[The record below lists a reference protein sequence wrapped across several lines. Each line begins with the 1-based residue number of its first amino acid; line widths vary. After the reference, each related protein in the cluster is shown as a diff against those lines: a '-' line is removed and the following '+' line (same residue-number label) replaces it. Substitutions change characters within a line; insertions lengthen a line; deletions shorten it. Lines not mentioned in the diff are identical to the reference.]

1 MAHFHGFTGGKGGG
15 SYANIVR
22 EKYRELDKYKSDV
35 DESKSLENFDLV
47 GRFKNADEVINYVEG
62 EFKNVIGCNYM
73 EQPKNMRDPEKGR
86 KPLANLVVTLPR
98 ELFDEWTDG
107 PTTKQVDWYDEKTD
121 SVVKKEVGLKTY
133 ERNTTPEM
141 RENIRGFGAH
151 VLDFLETQGFEKENI
166 LYGMVHMDE
175 GTPHVEVG
183 ILCKTQSMQS
193 IKNAD
198 GKRVKGADGKYLK
211 AMRDTISYG
220 NAIPQKA
227 KMRKFHENFDEYM
240 AGVYGK
246 KGLILT
252 GATKGNKTAEEM
264 REYREEQANINAQQV
279 ALRKM
284 REEAENAKQSAKFSA
299 QAELKGVMDSVK
311 SYSETVTAEVNAK
324 SESVER
330 ASEMLIART
339 RKMVSSEVASMNV
352 QKSEL
357 ASSES
362 AIFSTSENVEN
373 TSLSVAMVSENV
385 QSEKAVQ
392 TAYASTL
399 EHKEERLSATAL
411 ALATKSAEIEE
422 KSLRADNMLKKAE
435 KEKAVQTAYANTLAI
450 TSERLS
456 ATASALATRSET
468 VEQRSIH
475 VNNVLK
481 TATEEHEKAQEHK
494 AWVKTALERFDSL
507 REKANNYLSSLK
519 EWIKGEKEEEEKEN
533 KRLISIATAAVMD
546 LEQSGALQSIADDI
560 RNKANEHMD
569 NLETVVT
576 TDPDDIAIDP
586 SQFETPE
593 QAEKIDFSQ
602 FEIKPKQN
610 QRTL

>member
-1 MAHFHGFTGGKGGG
+1 MAHFHGFTGGKNGG

-22 EKYRELDKYKSDV
+22 EKFRELDGYKSDV
-35 DESKSLENFDLV
+35 DQSKSLENFDLV
-47 GRFKNADEVINYVEG
+47 GRFKNADEVINYVEE
-62 EFKNVIGCNYM
+62 EFESVIGCKYT
-73 EQPKNMRDPEKGR
+73 EQAKNMRDPNKGR

-107 PTTKQVDWYDEKTD
+107 PTTKEVDWYDEKTD
-121 SVVKKEVGLKTY
+121 TVVKKEVGLKTY
-133 ERNTTPEM
+133 ERNITPEM

-151 VLDFLETQGFEKENI
+151 VLDFLETQGFEKENV

-193 IKNAD
+193 VKDAD

-211 AMRDTISYG
+211 SMQDTISYG

-240 AGVYGK
+240 ANVYGK

-279 ALRKM
+279 ALRKA
-284 REEAENAKQSAKFSA
+284 REEAENAKETAKLSV
-299 QAELKGVMDSVK
+299 QAELKDVMASVK
-311 SYSETVTAEVNAK
+311 TYSETITSEVDAK

-330 ASEMLIART
+330 ASETLVART
-339 RKMVSSEVASMNV
+339 RRLISSEVADINIR
-352 QKSEL
+352 KSEL

-362 AIFSTSENVEN
+362 VISSISQTVMN

-392 TAYASTL
+392 TAYAS
-399 EHKEERLSATAL
+399 EL
-411 ALATKSAEIEE
+411 ART
-422 KSLRADNMLKKAE
+422 D
-435 KEKAVQTAYANTLAI
+435 
-450 TSERLS
+450 ERLS
-456 ATASALATRSET
+456 ATASALATKSAE
-468 VEQRSIH
+468 VEQKSLH
-475 VNNVLK
+475 ADNVLK
-481 TATEEHEKAQEHK
+481 QAEKEKAEAQEHK
-494 AWVKTALERFDSL
+494 TWVKTALERFDGL
-507 REKANNYLSSLK
+507 REKANSYLDSLK
-519 EWIKGEKEEEEKEN
+519 DWIKGEKEEEEKEN
-533 KRLISIATAAVMD
+533 KRIISIATAHIMD
-546 LEQSGALQSIADDI
+546 MEQSGALKSIADAVRDE
-560 RNKANEHMD
+560 AQEHMD

-576 TDPDDIAIDP
+576 TDPNDIAIDP
-586 SQFETPE
+586 KQVEEPE
-593 QAEKIDFSQ
+593 KLDFSQ
-602 FEIKPKQN
+602 FEVKPNKQH
-610 QRTL
+610 TL

>member
-22 EKYRELDKYKSDV
+22 EKFRELGKYKSDV

-62 EFKNVIGCNYM
+62 EFKDVIGCEYM
-73 EQPKNMRDPEKGR
+73 EQPKNMRDPKKGR

-107 PTTKQVDWYDEKTD
+107 PITKQVDWYDEKTD
-121 SVVKKEVGLKTY
+121 TVIKKEVGLKTY
-133 ERNTTPEM
+133 ERNITPQM
-141 RENIRGFGAH
+141 RENIKGFGSH
-151 VLDFLETQGFEKENI
+151 VLDFLESQGFEKENI

-183 ILCKTQSMQS
+183 ILCKAQSLQS
-193 IKNAD
+193 VKGAD

-211 AMRDTISYG
+211 AMQDTISYG

-279 ALRKM
+279 ALRKA
-284 REEAENAKQSAKFSA
+284 REDAENAKQNARLTV

-311 SYSETVTAEVNAK
+311 TYSETVTAEVNAK
-324 SESVER
+324 SESIER
-330 ASEMLIART
+330 TSETLVART
-339 RKMVSSEVASMNV
+339 RQLISSEVSSLNV

-373 TSLSVAMVSENV
+373 TSLSVTMVSENV
-385 QSEKAVQ
+385 ENEKAVQ

-399 EHKEERLSATAL
+399 ATTGERLNATASEV
-411 ALATKSAEIEE
+411 AMRSESVEQQSIQAS
-422 KSLRADNMLKKAE
+422 NMLK
-435 KEKAVQTAYANTLAI
+435 
-450 TSERLS
+450 S
-456 ATASALATRSET
+456 
-468 VEQRSIH
+468 
-475 VNNVLK
+475 
-481 TATEEHEKAQEHK
+481 ATEESKKAQEHK
-494 AWVKTALERFDSL
+494 AWVKTALERFDGL
-507 REKANNYLSSLK
+507 REKANSYLSNLK
-519 EWIKGEKEEEEKEN
+519 DWIKGEKEEEEKEN
-533 KRLISIATAAVMD
+533 KRIISLATAHIMD
-546 LEQSGALQSIADDI
+546 MEQSGVLKSIADSL
-560 RNKANEHMD
+560 KAEASEHMD

-586 SQFETPE
+586 KQIEAPE
-593 QAEKIDFSQ
+593 ELDFSQ
-602 FEIKPKQN
+602 FEVKPKQN
-610 QRTL
+610 QRTF

>member
-22 EKYRELDKYKSDV
+22 EKYRELESYKSDV

-62 EFKNVIGCNYM
+62 EFKNVIGCEYM
-73 EQPKNMRDPEKGR
+73 EQPKNMRDPDKGR

-121 SVVKKEVGLKTY
+121 TVVKKEVGLKTY
-133 ERNTTPEM
+133 ERNITPQM
-141 RENIRGFGAH
+141 RENIKGFGSH

-183 ILCKTQSMQS
+183 ILCKTQSVQS
-193 IKNAD
+193 VKGAD
-198 GKRVKGADGKYLK
+198 GKRVKGANGKYLK
-211 AMRDTISYG
+211 AMQDTISYG

-227 KMRKFHENFDEYM
+227 KMSKFHRDFDDYM
-240 AGVYGK
+240 ADVYGK

-264 REYREEQANINAQQV
+264 REYRAEQANVNAQQV
-279 ALRKM
+279 ALRKA
-284 REEAENAKQSAKFSA
+284 REEAEKAKADA
-299 QAELKGVMDSVK
+299 QLSVQEELKSTMGAVA
-311 SYSETVTAEVNAK
+311 SYSESVTTNVIAQ
-324 SESVER
+324 SEAVKHT
-330 ASEMLIART
+330 SETMT
-339 RKMVSSEVASMNV
+339 RRVRSMQNSTISSLNV

-357 ASSES
+357 SSSES
-362 AIFSTSENVEN
+362 AIFSTSEHVES
-373 TSLSVAMVSENV
+373 TSLNVAMVSENV
-385 QSEKAVQ
+385 Q
-392 TAYASTL
+392 
-399 EHKEERLSATAL
+399 
-411 ALATKSAEIEE
+411 
-422 KSLRADNMLKKAE
+422 
-435 KEKAVQTAYANTLAI
+435 KEKAVQTA
-450 TSERLS
+450 
-456 ATASALATRSET
+456 RSEA
-468 VEQRSIH
+468 VEQQSIH
-475 VNNVLK
+475 ASNVLK

-576 TDPDDIAIDP
+576 TDPDAIAIDP
-586 SQFETPE
+586 TEFETPE

-610 QRTL
+610 QRTI

>member
-22 EKYRELDKYKSDV
+22 EKYRELDGYKSDV
-35 DESKSLENFDLV
+35 DQSKSLENFDLV
-47 GRFKNADEVINYVEG
+47 GRFKNADEVISYVEN
-62 EFKNVIGCNYM
+62 EFESVVGCEYM
-73 EQPKNMRDPEKGR
+73 KQPKNMRDPKKGR

-107 PTTKQVDWYDEKTD
+107 PTTKTVDWYDEKTD

-133 ERNTTPEM
+133 ERNITPEM

-151 VLDFLETQGFEKENI
+151 VLDFLETQGFEKDNV

-193 IKNAD
+193 VKDEN
-198 GKRVKGADGKYLK
+198 GKRVKGTDGKYLK
-211 AMRDTISYG
+211 SMQDTISYG

-240 AGVYGK
+240 ANVYGK

-279 ALRKM
+279 ALRKA
-284 REEAENAKQSAKFSA
+284 REEAENAKQNARLTV

-311 SYSETVTAEVNAK
+311 AYSETVTAEVNAK

-330 ASEMLIART
+330 TSETLITRT
-339 RKMVSSEVASMNV
+339 RELISSEVASMNI

-362 AIFSTSENVEN
+362 AIFSTSEMLVN
-373 TSLSVAMVSENV
+373 TSLSVTMVSENV
-385 QSEKAVQ
+385 ENEKAVQ
-392 TAYASTL
+392 TAYAS
-399 EHKEERLSATAL
+399 EL
-411 ALATKSAEIEE
+411 ART
-422 KSLRADNMLKKAE
+422 D
-435 KEKAVQTAYANTLAI
+435 
-450 TSERLS
+450 ERLS
-456 ATASALATRSET
+456 ATASALATRSAE
-468 VEQRSIH
+468 VEQKSLH
-475 VNNVLK
+475 ADNVLK
-481 TATEEHEKAQEHK
+481 QAEKEKAEAQEHK
-494 AWVKTALERFDSL
+494 AWVKTALERFSGL
-507 REKANNYLSSLK
+507 REKANSYLDSLK
-519 EWIKGEKEEEEKEN
+519 DWIKGEKEEEEKEN
-533 KRLISIATAAVMD
+533 KRIISIATAHIMD
-546 LEQSGALQSIADDI
+546 MEQSGALKSIADAV
-560 RNKANEHMD
+560 REEAQEHMD
-569 NLETVVT
+569 NLETVVS
-576 TDPDDIAIDP
+576 TDPNDIAIDP
-586 SQFETPE
+586 KQVETPE
-593 QAEKIDFSQ
+593 QAEELDFSQ
-602 FEIKPKQN
+602 FEVKPKQN
-610 QRTL
+610 QRTF

>member
-22 EKYRELDKYKSDV
+22 EKYRELDGYKSDV
-35 DESKSLENFDLV
+35 DQSKSLENFDLV
-47 GRFKNADEVINYVEG
+47 GRFKNADEVISYVEN
-62 EFKNVIGCNYM
+62 EFESVVGCEYM
-73 EQPKNMRDPEKGR
+73 KQPKNMRDPKKGR

-107 PTTKQVDWYDEKTD
+107 PTTKTVDWYDEKTD

-133 ERNTTPEM
+133 ERNITPEM

-151 VLDFLETQGFEKENI
+151 VLDFLETQGFEKDNV

-193 IKNAD
+193 VKD
-198 GKRVKGADGKYLK
+198 ESGKRVKGADGKYLK
-211 AMRDTISYG
+211 SMQDTISYG

-240 AGVYGK
+240 ANVYGK

-279 ALRKM
+279 ALRKA
-284 REEAENAKQSAKFSA
+284 REEAENAKQNARLTV

-311 SYSETVTAEVNAK
+311 AYSETVTAEVNAK

-330 ASEMLIART
+330 TSETLITRT
-339 RKMVSSEVASMNV
+339 RELISSEVASMNI

-362 AIFSTSENVEN
+362 AIFSTSEMLVN
-373 TSLSVAMVSENV
+373 TSLSVTMVSENV
-385 QSEKAVQ
+385 ENEKAVQ
-392 TAYASTL
+392 TAYAS
-399 EHKEERLSATAL
+399 EL
-411 ALATKSAEIEE
+411 ART
-422 KSLRADNMLKKAE
+422 D
-435 KEKAVQTAYANTLAI
+435 
-450 TSERLS
+450 ERLS
-456 ATASALATRSET
+456 ATASALATRSAE
-468 VEQRSIH
+468 VEQKSLH
-475 VNNVLK
+475 ADNVLK
-481 TATEEHEKAQEHK
+481 QAEKEKAEAQEHK
-494 AWVKTALERFDSL
+494 AWVKTALERFSGL
-507 REKANNYLSSLK
+507 REKANSYLDSLK
-519 EWIKGEKEEEEKEN
+519 DWIKGEKEEEEKEN
-533 KRLISIATAAVMD
+533 KRIISIATAHIMD
-546 LEQSGALQSIADDI
+546 MEQSGALKSIADAV
-560 RNKANEHMD
+560 REEAQEHMD
-569 NLETVVT
+569 NLETVVS
-576 TDPDDIAIDP
+576 TDPNDIAIDP
-586 SQFETPE
+586 KQVETPE
-593 QAEKIDFSQ
+593 ELDFSQ
-602 FEIKPKQN
+602 FEVKPKQN
-610 QRTL
+610 QRTF

>member
-22 EKYRELDKYKSDV
+22 EKYRELDGYKSDV
-35 DESKSLENFDLV
+35 DQSKSLENFDLV
-47 GRFKNADEVINYVEG
+47 GRFKNADEVINYVEE
-62 EFKNVIGCNYM
+62 EFESVIGCKYT
-73 EQPKNMRDPEKGR
+73 EQPKNMRDPNKGR

-98 ELFDEWTDG
+98 ELFDAWTDG

-121 SVVKKEVGLKTY
+121 SVIKKEVGLKTY
-133 ERNTTPEM
+133 ERNITPQM

-151 VLDFLETQGFEKENI
+151 VLDFLETQGFDKENV

-193 IKNAD
+193 VKGED

-211 AMRDTISYG
+211 AMQDTISYG

-227 KMRKFHENFDEYM
+227 KMSKFHENFDEYM
-240 AGVYGK
+240 ANVYGK

-279 ALRKM
+279 ALRKA
-284 REEAENAKQSAKFSA
+284 REDAENAKANAQLSV

-311 SYSETVTAEVNAK
+311 AYSETVTAEVSAK

-330 ASEMLIART
+330 ASETLITRT
-339 RKMVSSEVASMNV
+339 RKLISSEVASMNV

-362 AIFSTSENVEN
+362 MISSTSQTVEN
-373 TSLSVAMVSENV
+373 TSLSVVLMSETV

-392 TAYASTL
+392 TEYASTL
-399 EHKEERLSATAL
+399 ATADERLSATAT
-411 ALATKSAEIEE
+411 AVAMRSESVEQQSIHA
-422 KSLRADNMLKKAE
+422 SNMLK
-435 KEKAVQTAYANTLAI
+435 
-450 TSERLS
+450 S
-456 ATASALATRSET
+456 
-468 VEQRSIH
+468 
-475 VNNVLK
+475 
-481 TATEEHEKAQEHK
+481 ATEESKKAQEHK
-494 AWVKTALERFDSL
+494 AWVKTALERFDGL
-507 REKANNYLSSLK
+507 REKANSYLSNLK
-519 EWIKGEKEEEEKEN
+519 DWIKGEKEEEEKEN
-533 KRLISIATAAVMD
+533 KRIISLVTAHIMD
-546 LEQSGALQSIADDI
+546 MEQSGALKSIADSL
-560 RNKANEHMD
+560 KAEASEHMD

-576 TDPDDIAIDP
+576 TDPNDIAIDP
-586 SQFETPE
+586 KQVEAPE
-593 QAEKIDFSQ
+593 ELDFSQ
-602 FEIKPKQN
+602 FEVKPKQN
-610 QRTL
+610 QQTS

>member
-22 EKYRELDKYKSDV
+22 EKYRELDTYKSDV

-62 EFKNVIGCNYM
+62 EFKNVIGCDYM
-73 EQPKNMRDPEKGR
+73 KQPKNMRDPEKGR

-107 PTTKQVDWYDEKTD
+107 PTTKEIDWYDEKTD

-133 ERNTTPEM
+133 ERNITLQM
-141 RENIRGFGAH
+141 RENIRGFGSH
-151 VLDFLETQGFEKENI
+151 VLDFLESQGFEKENI

-193 IKNAD
+193 VKGAD

-211 AMRDTISYG
+211 AMQDTISYG
-220 NAIPQKA
+220 NAIPQKG
-227 KMRKFHENFDEYM
+227 KMRKFHEAFDDYM
-240 AGVYGK
+240 ANVYGR

-279 ALRKM
+279 ALRKA
-284 REEAENAKQSAKFSA
+284 REEAENAKQSAKFNV
-299 QAELKGVMDSVK
+299 QAKLKGVMDSVK
-311 SYSETVTAEVNAK
+311 AYSETVTAEVSAK

-330 ASEMLIART
+330 ASETLIART
-339 RKMVSSEVASMNV
+339 RKMLSSEMTSMNV

-362 AIFSTSENVEN
+362 AIFRTSEMLVD

-385 QSEKAVQ
+385 QNEKAIQ
-392 TAYASTL
+392 TVYSNN
-399 EHKEERLSATAL
+399 L
-411 ALATKSAEIEE
+411 A
-422 KSLRADNMLKKAE
+422 M
-435 KEKAVQTAYANTLAI
+435 

-456 ATASALATRSET
+456 ATDSALATRSET
-468 VEQRSIH
+468 VEQQSIH
-475 VNNVLK
+475 ASNMLK

-494 AWVKTALERFDSL
+494 AWVKTALERFGGL
-507 REKANNYLSSLK
+507 REKASSYLDTLK
-519 EWIKGEKEEEEKEN
+519 NWIKGEKEEEEKEN
-533 KRLISIATAAVMD
+533 KRLISMATAAVMD
-546 LEQSGALQSIADDI
+546 LEQSGALQSIADNI
-560 RNKANEHMD
+560 RNKADEHMN
-569 NLETVVT
+569 NLETVIT

-586 SQFETPE
+586 SQFESPE
-593 QAEKIDFSQ
+593 QAEKLDFSQ
-602 FEIKPKQN
+602 FEIKPKRN

>member
-1 MAHFHGFTGGKGGG
+1 MAHFHGFTGGKNGG

-22 EKYRELDKYKSDV
+22 EKYRELGKYKSDI

-47 GRFKNADEVINYVEG
+47 GRFKNADEVISYVED
-62 EFKNVIGCNYM
+62 EFESVIGCEYM
-73 EQPKNMRDPEKGR
+73 KQPKNMRDPEKGR

-107 PTTKQVDWYDEKTD
+107 PTTKEIDWYDQKTD
-121 SVVKKEVGLKTY
+121 SVIKKEVGLKTY
-133 ERNTTPEM
+133 ERNITPEM
-141 RENIRGFGAH
+141 RENIKGFGSH
-151 VLDFLETQGFEKENI
+151 VLDFLKSQGFEEENI

-193 IKNAD
+193 VKDAD

-211 AMRDTISYG
+211 AMQDTISYG

-227 KMRKFHENFDEYM
+227 KMRKFHEDFDDYM

-246 KGLILT
+246 NGLILT

-279 ALRKM
+279 ALRKA
-284 REEAENAKQSAKFSA
+284 REDAENAKKNAKLSV
-299 QAELKGVMDSVK
+299 QAELKGTMASVK
-311 SYSETVTAEVNAK
+311 AYSEAVTSEVVAK

-330 ASEMLIART
+330 ASETLVART
-339 RKMVSSEVASMNV
+339 RELISSEVASMNV

-362 AIFSTSENVEN
+362 AIFSTSQTVESM
-373 TSLSVAMVSENV
+373 SLSVGMVSENMEN
-385 QSEKAVQ
+385 EKAVQ

-399 EHKEERLSATAL
+399 AT
-411 ALATKSAEIEE
+411 
-422 KSLRADNMLKKAE
+422 
-435 KEKAVQTAYANTLAI
+435 

-456 ATASALATRSET
+456 ATASAVAMRSES
-468 VEQRSIH
+468 VEQQSIQAS
-475 VNNVLK
+475 NMLK
-481 TATEEHEKAQEHK
+481 SATEESKKAQEHK
-494 AWVKTALERFDSL
+494 AWVKTALERFSGL
-507 REKANNYLSSLK
+507 REKANSYLDSLK
-519 EWIKGEKEEEEKEN
+519 DWIKGEKEEEEKEN
-533 KRLISIATAAVMD
+533 KRLISLATAHIMD
-546 LEQSGALQSIADDI
+546 VEQSEALKSIADSL
-560 RNKANEHMD
+560 KEEANEHLD
-569 NLETVVT
+569 NLETVVE

-586 SQFETPE
+586 TQFETP
-593 QAEKIDFSQ
+593 IDFSQ
-602 FEIKPKQN
+602 FEIKPNN
-610 QRTL
+610 QKTL

>member
-47 GRFKNADEVINYVEG
+47 GRFKNADEVISYVED
-62 EFKNVIGCNYM
+62 EFESVIGCEYM
-73 EQPKNMRDPEKGR
+73 KQPKNMRDPNKGR

-98 ELFDEWTDG
+98 ELFDAWTDG
-107 PTTKQVDWYDEKTD
+107 PTTKEIDWYDEKTD

-133 ERNTTPEM
+133 ERNITPEM
-141 RENIRGFGAH
+141 RENIKGFGSH
-151 VLDFLETQGFEKENI
+151 VLDFLKSQGFEEENI

-193 IKNAD
+193 VKGED

-211 AMRDTISYG
+211 SMQDTISYG

-240 AGVYGK
+240 ANVYGK

-279 ALRKM
+279 ALRKA
-284 REEAENAKQSAKFSA
+284 REEAENAKETAKLSV
-299 QAELKGVMDSVK
+299 QAELKDVMASVK
-311 SYSETVTAEVNAK
+311 TYSETMTSEVDAK

-330 ASEMLIART
+330 ASETLVART
-339 RKMVSSEVASMNV
+339 RELISSEVASMNV
-352 QKSEL
+352 RKSEL

-362 AIFSTSENVEN
+362 MISSTSQTVEN
-373 TSLSVAMVSENV
+373 TSLSVTMVSENV
-385 QSEKAVQ
+385 ENEKVVQ
-392 TAYASTL
+392 TAYASEL
-399 EHKEERLSATAL
+399 ERT
-411 ALATKSAEIEE
+411 
-422 KSLRADNMLKKAE
+422 D
-435 KEKAVQTAYANTLAI
+435 
-450 TSERLS
+450 ERLS
-456 ATASALATRSET
+456 ATASALATKSAE
-468 VEQRSIH
+468 VEQKSLH
-475 VNNVLK
+475 ADNMLK
-481 TATEEHEKAQEHK
+481 QAEKEKAEAQEHK
-494 AWVKTALERFDSL
+494 AWVKTALERFDGL
-507 REKANNYLSSLK
+507 REKANSYLSNLK
-519 EWIKGEKEEEEKEN
+519 DWIKGEKEEEEKEN
-533 KRLISIATAAVMD
+533 KRIISLVTAHIMD
-546 LEQSGALQSIADDI
+546 MEQSGALKSIADSL
-560 RNKANEHMD
+560 KAEASEHMD

-576 TDPDDIAIDP
+576 TDPNDIAIDP
-586 SQFETPE
+586 KQVEEPE
-593 QAEKIDFSQ
+593 ELDFSQ
-602 FEIKPKQN
+602 FEVKPKQN
-610 QRTL
+610 QRTF

>member
-1 MAHFHGFTGGKGGG
+1 MAHFHGFTGGKNGG

-22 EKYRELDKYKSDV
+22 EKFRELDGYKSDV

-47 GRFKNADEVINYVEG
+47 GRFKNADEVINHVEK
-62 EFKNVIGCNYM
+62 EFESVVGCEYM
-73 EQPKNMRDPEKGR
+73 KQPKNMRDPNKGR

-98 ELFDEWTDG
+98 ELFDAWTDG

-121 SVVKKEVGLKTY
+121 TVVKKEVGLKTY
-133 ERNTTPEM
+133 ERNITPQM
-141 RENIRGFGAH
+141 RENVKGFGSH

-193 IKNAD
+193 VKGED
-198 GKRVKGADGKYLK
+198 GKRVKDADGKYLK
-211 AMRDTISYG
+211 SMQDTISYG

-240 AGVYGK
+240 SNVYGK

-279 ALRKM
+279 ALRKA
-284 REEAENAKQSAKFSA
+284 REDAENAKKNAKISV

-330 ASEMLIART
+330 ASETLITRT
-339 RKMVSSEVASMNV
+339 RKLISSEVASMNV

-362 AIFSTSENVEN
+362 AVFSTSETVMN
-373 TSLSVAMVSENV
+373 TSLNVNVMSENV

-399 EHKEERLSATAL
+399 ATAG
-411 ALATKSAEIEE
+411 
-422 KSLRADNMLKKAE
+422 
-435 KEKAVQTAYANTLAI
+435 
-450 TSERLS
+450 ERLS
-456 ATASALATRSET
+456 ATASEVATRSES
-468 VEQRSIH
+468 VEQQSIQAS
-475 VNNVLK
+475 NMLK
-481 TATEEHEKAQEHK
+481 SATEESKKAQEHK
-494 AWVKTALERFDSL
+494 AWVKTALERFDGL
-507 REKANNYLSSLK
+507 REKANSYLSNLK
-519 EWIKGEKEEEEKEN
+519 DWIKGEKEEEEKEN
-533 KRLISIATAAVMD
+533 KRIISLVTAHIMD
-546 LEQSGALQSIADDI
+546 MEQSGALKSIADSL
-560 RNKANEHMD
+560 KAEASEHMD

-576 TDPDDIAIDP
+576 TNPDDIAIDP
-586 SQFETPE
+586 TQVETPE
-593 QAEKIDFSQ
+593 ELDFSQ
-602 FEIKPKQN
+602 FEVKPKQN
-610 QRTL
+610 QRTF

>member
-22 EKYRELDKYKSDV
+22 EKYRELGKYKSDV

-62 EFKNVIGCNYM
+62 EFKDVIGCEYM
-73 EQPKNMRDPEKGR
+73 EQPKNMRDPNKGR

-98 ELFDEWTDG
+98 ELFDQWTDG

-121 SVVKKEVGLKTY
+121 TVVRKEVGLKTY
-133 ERNTTPEM
+133 ERNITPEM
-141 RENIRGFGAH
+141 RENIKGFGSH
-151 VLDFLETQGFEKENI
+151 VLDFLKSQGFEEENI

-193 IKNAD
+193 VKDAD

-211 AMRDTISYG
+211 AMQDTISYG

-227 KMRKFHENFDEYM
+227 KMSKFHENFDEYM
-240 AGVYGK
+240 ADVYGK

-264 REYREEQANINAQQV
+264 REYRAEQENINAQQV
-279 ALRKM
+279 ALRKA
-284 REEAENAKQSAKFSA
+284 REEAENAKQNAKISV

-311 SYSETVTAEVNAK
+311 AYSETVTAEVSAK

-330 ASEMLIART
+330 ASETLITRT
-339 RKMVSSEVASMNV
+339 RKLISSEVASMNV

-362 AIFSTSENVEN
+362 AIFSTSENVMN
-373 TSLSVAMVSENV
+373 TSLSVVMMSENV

-399 EHKEERLSATAL
+399 ATAG
-411 ALATKSAEIEE
+411 
-422 KSLRADNMLKKAE
+422 
-435 KEKAVQTAYANTLAI
+435 
-450 TSERLS
+450 ERLS
-456 ATASALATRSET
+456 ATASEVALRSES
-468 VEQRSIH
+468 VEQQSIQAS
-475 VNNVLK
+475 NMLK
-481 TATEEHEKAQEHK
+481 SATEESKKAQEHK
-494 AWVKTALERFDSL
+494 AWVKTALERFDGL
-507 REKANNYLSSLK
+507 REKANGYLDSLK
-519 EWIKGEKEEEEKEN
+519 AWIKGEKEEEEKEN
-533 KRLISIATAAVMD
+533 KRLISLATAHIMD
-546 LEQSGALQSIADDI
+546 MEQSGALKSIADAV
-560 RNKANEHMD
+560 RAEANEHMD

-576 TDPDDIAIDP
+576 TDPNDIVIDP
-586 SQFETPE
+586 TQFETPDDV
-593 QAEKIDFSQ
+593 EKIDFSN

-610 QRTL
+610 QHTS